1 MDQILLIDDNPLQL
15 RTREG
20 VLRTAGLGVTVVTSA
35 EAALRLLQ
43 SSLAASVGV
52 VVTDHLLA
60 GATGADLVRQLRA
73 AHNAIPVIVISGLA
87 EAETE
92 YDGLHV
98 VFRTKPCPPAELIAL
113 VRQHLRQA
121 A

>member
-1 MDQILLIDDNPLQL
+1 MDQILLVDDDPLQL
-15 RTREG
+15 RARES
-20 VLRTAGLGVTVVTSA
+20 VLRAAGLGVTIVTSA
-35 EAALRLLQ
+35 EAALGLLQ

-73 AHNAIPVIVISGLA
+73 AHNALPVIVISGLA

-92 YDGLHV
+92 YDGMQV
-98 VFRTKPCPPAELIAL
+98 VFCTKPCPPPELIAL
-113 VRQHLRQA
+113 VRRQLRQA